1 MKRIPII
8 ECSTPYAGV
17 EHFFITVLTVS
28 FKRLIPIY
36 CLHCGMIKSWVK
48 LLAFQAFWISG
59 YVNAQDFQ
67 FELEGFDMHTELT
80 WNALSGVDRYRIW
93 RKAEGEPVF
102 SILSETQ
109 KLKRIDWTGREG
121 SEANLQ
127 RYYLEALS
135 LTGNVIRTSDTLD
148 ATVSEFSDD
157 QFLDMVQQYTFR
169 YFYDYGHP
177 TSGMARE
184 RLGSDDIVTT
194 GGTGFGIMAL
204 LVGVHRGYITR
215 EQGVSR
221 LLKIVSFLQFAD
233 RFHGVFSHWMN
244 GRTGDVVPFSTF
256 DNGGDLVETA
266 FLMEGLLS
274 ARQYFNQD
282 IETENVLRDVITSL
296 WEDVEWDH
304 YSRND
309 SGVLY
314 WHWSPNYGWQMNFP
328 LRGYNEALIVY
339 LLAIA
344 SPTHPVDASY
354 YLSGWAGA
362 GYVNGNTWYGN
373 KLFVGPHFGG
383 PLFFAHYSFMGFDPR
398 NIKDAYANYF
408 DQNRN
413 HTLINRSWCIDNP
426 FNHEGYSENCW
437 GLTASDDPGGY
448 LAHAPGSGTDNGTIT
463 PAAAI
468 PSMPYTPQ
476 ESLGALK
483 HFYQEH
489 GRSLWGEYGFYDA
502 FNLKQDW
509 FADSYL
515 AIDQGPI
522 INMIENYR
530 SGLLWS
536 LFMANPEISPA
547 LAAIGFKADPVSTGD
562 PQITVEDWIVY
573 PTLSNGEFYLDLN
586 HLKVHSMPSISISD
600 LMGRKLAFEAQ
611 VTGDQL
617 IRIQLADH
625 SITSGWFWVTLYDQN
640 HMIGSHPVL
649 VR

>member
-1 MKRIPII
+1 
-8 ECSTPYAGV
+8 
-17 EHFFITVLTVS
+17 
-28 FKRLIPIY
+28 
-36 CLHCGMIKSWVK
+36 MIKSWIK
-48 LLAFQAFWISG
+48 LLAFQAIWISG

-80 WNALSGVDRYRIW
+80 WNALPGADRYRIW
-93 RKAEGEPVF
+93 RKADGESVF

-109 KLKRIDWTGREG
+109 KLQRIDWTGRE
-121 SEANLQ
+121 SSDVDIHS
-127 RYYLEALS
+127 YYLEALS
-135 LTGNVIRTSDTLD
+135 LVGNVIQTSDTLD
-148 ATVSEFSDD
+148 ATVLEFSDD
-157 QFLDMVQQYTFR
+157 QFLDMVQEYTFH

-204 LVGVHRGYITR
+204 IVGVHRGYITR
-215 EQGVSR
+215 EEGVNR

-233 RFHGVFSHWMN
+233 RFHGVFPHWMD
-244 GRTGDVVPFSTF
+244 GRTGNVIPFSTF

-266 FLMEGLLS
+266 FLMEGLLC
-274 ARQYFNQD
+274 ARQYFNQNL
-282 IETENVLRDVITSL
+282 ITENTLRDVITSL

-314 WHWSPNYGWQMNFP
+314 WHWSPNNVWQMNFP

-354 YLSGWAGA
+354 YHSGWAGA
-362 GYVNGNTWYGN
+362 GYVNGNTWYGH
-373 KLFVGPHFGG
+373 KLYVGPHFGG

-426 FNHEGYSENCW
+426 FNYEGYSENCW
-437 GLTASDDPGGY
+437 GLTASDDPWGY
-448 LAHAPGSGTDNGTIT
+448 LAHAPGVGTDNGTIT

-476 ESLGALK
+476 ESIAALK
-483 HFYQEH
+483 HFYREYGQD
-489 GRSLWGEYGFYDA
+489 LWGEYGFYDA
-502 FNLKQDW
+502 FNLEQDW

-536 LFMANPEISPA
+536 NFMSNPEISPA
-547 LAAIGFKADPVSTGD
+547 LTAAGFVEDPVSTKNE
-562 PQITVEDWIVY
+562 PIVKSDLKVF
-573 PTLSNGEFYLDLN
+573 PTLNNGVFYLEMN
-586 HLKVHSMPSISISD
+586 HISYQDMPSISITD
-600 LMGRKLAFEAQ
+600 LMGRNITYETQ
-611 VTGDQL
+611 TTDGQL
-617 IRIQLADH
+617 IRIQIADH
-625 SITSGWFWVTLYDQN
+625 RITSGWLWVSLYDQ
-640 HMIGSHPVL
+640 SHLLGCLPVL
-649 VR
+649 IR